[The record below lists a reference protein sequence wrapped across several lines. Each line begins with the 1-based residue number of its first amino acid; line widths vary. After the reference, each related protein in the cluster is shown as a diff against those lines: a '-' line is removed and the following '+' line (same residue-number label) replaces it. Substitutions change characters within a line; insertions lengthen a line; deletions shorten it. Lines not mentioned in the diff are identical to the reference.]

1 MNNTVRVIGAGLAG
15 SEACWQLAKRGFHV
29 ELYEMKP
36 GCFSPAHQKSGFAEL
51 VCSNSLKADY
61 LSNASGLL
69 KAEMR
74 LMDSL
79 VLKAADAA
87 RLPAGGALAV
97 DRDLFSDYVTNTLET
112 HGNVRVIRE
121 RVDALPDGP
130 AIVATGPLTHEALLD
145 DIQKRCGF
153 SGLHFFDAEAPIVSK
168 DSLDFSKIFAASRY
182 GKGDDDYL
190 NCPMNEEEYNA
201 FYDALV
207 SAETAEVHD
216 FDKSMVFEG
225 CIAVEIL
232 AARGRQTLAYG
243 PMKPVGLTD
252 PRTGKMPYA
261 VVQLRRDNMS
271 GTLYNLVGF
280 QTRLKF
286 SEQKRVFS
294 LIPGL
299 EKAEFMR
306 YGVMHKNTYLNSPDL
321 LDLNFRLKSDPLL
334 RFAGQM
340 SGVEGY
346 MESAASGLVA
356 AIGLTRR
363 LKGREEPDFGECTML
378 GALSRYVTVPQKDF
392 QPMNANFGLLPPAG
406 KKIRNKKERYEF
418 LAERSL
424 TALKN
429 IIETQNL

>member
-1 MNNTVRVIGAGLAG
+1 MNDFVSVVGAGLAG
-15 SEACWQLAKRGFHV
+15 SEAAWQLARRGIRV
-29 ELYEMKP
+29 KLYEMKP
-36 GCFSPAHQKSGFAEL
+36 ECYSPAHTMEGFAEL

-79 VLKAADAA
+79 ILKAADEA

-97 DRDLFSDYVTNTLET
+97 DRARFSDFVTNALTAHE
-112 HGNVRVIRE
+112 NVEIVRK
-121 RVDALPDGP
+121 RVDSVPSSP
-130 AIVATGPLTHEALLD
+130 AIIATGPLTHEALLQ
-145 DIQKRCGF
+145 DIQRREGF
-153 SGLHFFDAEAPIVSK
+153 SQLHFFDAEAPIVTRE
-168 DSLDFSKIFAASRY
+168 SLDMSKIFAASRY

-190 NCPMNEEEYNA
+190 NCPMNEDEYNA

-216 FDKSMVFEG
+216 FDKKLVFEG

-232 AARGRQTLAYG
+232 ASRGRQTLAYG
-243 PMKPVGLTD
+243 PMKPVGLVD
-252 PRTGKMPYA
+252 PVSGKMPYA

-271 GTLYNLVGF
+271 GSLYNLVGF

-286 SEQKRVFS
+286 GEQKRVFS
-294 LIPGL
+294 MIPGL
-299 EKAEFMR
+299 EKAVFAR
-306 YGVMHKNTYLNSPDL
+306 YGVMHKNTYLNSPDV
-321 LDLNFRLKSDPLL
+321 LDINFQTKKDPFL

-356 AIGLTRR
+356 GVGLARR
-363 LKGREEPDFGECTML
+363 LMGQPEPDFGDCTLL
-378 GALSRYVTVPQKDF
+378 GALSRYVTTPQKDF
-392 QPMNANFGLLPPAG
+392 QPMNANFGLLPMYE
-406 KKIRNKKERYEF
+406 KKIRNKKERYER
-418 LAERSL
+418 LSERSL
-424 TALKN
+424 QALEDMISQKK
-429 IIETQNL
+429 L